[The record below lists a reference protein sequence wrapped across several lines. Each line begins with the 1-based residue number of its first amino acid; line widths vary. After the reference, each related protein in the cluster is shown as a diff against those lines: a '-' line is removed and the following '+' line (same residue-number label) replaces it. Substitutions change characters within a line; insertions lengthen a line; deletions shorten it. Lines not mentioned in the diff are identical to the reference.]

1 MHIFERNCTS
11 WTESF
16 PIILSLGRFE
26 RLYKYNDR
34 HAMASRKCRGLCFI
48 ISLVFICLGLWAFD
62 AVIGAIHFSKWY
74 PRFDL
79 TDVHI
84 RSFNVTTSA
93 QELNFDMD
101 ILITGWHFS
110 GIRAIEYHT
119 YDVQTFRSDL
129 LLGETVVPRFHPHNG
144 SLHLSTTQ
152 KAQGLSLGVSLGSGV
167 QNDLNTTGKVALRIV
182 IRAKATTAL
191 FFLMKSKRTRTC
203 ELIVNP
209 SAPFGSQIVD
219 RLCCLDFPCLQEET
233 QCTACS
239 CSSSTGLG
247 PGSAGSGS
255 GSCGTCCDQVCVQ
268 SSTSCCNLDRRN
280 PLSTRAVCDQGWW
293 FWNSWFISVDNFS
306 SWICRKRDHKSQI
319 QAHLCTWWPGL
330 DGLLAEQRMQIR
342 DWDLVSTIIQP
353 VWTCETER
361 SWTVRASTDS
371 LL

>member
-1 MHIFERNCTS
+1 
-11 WTESF
+11 
-16 PIILSLGRFE
+16 
-26 RLYKYNDR
+26 
-34 HAMASRKCRGLCFI
+34 MASRKCPACCCRHLCCCLCFI
-48 ISLVFICLGLWAFD
+48 IGLVFICLGLWAFN
-62 AVIGAIHFSKWY
+62 AFIGAIHFSKWY

-129 LLGETVVPRFHPHNG
+129 LLGETVIPRFHPHNG

-152 KAQGLSLGVSLGSGV
+152 RAQRLPLGVSLGSGV

-182 IRAKATTAL
+182 MRGKATTAL

-219 RLCCLDFPCLQEET
+219 KLCCLDFPCLKEET
-233 QCTACS
+233 QCQPCS
-239 CSSSTGLG
+239 CA
-247 PGSAGSGS
+247 PICAI
-255 GSCGTCCDQVCVQ
+255 CCSQVCVQ
-268 SSTSCCNLDRRN
+268 SSTSCCNPDRRN
-280 PLSTRAVCDQGWW
+280 PLSTRTVCDQG
-293 FWNSWFISVDNFS
+293 
-306 SWICRKRDHKSQI
+306 
-319 QAHLCTWWPGL
+319 
-330 DGLLAEQRMQIR
+330 
-342 DWDLVSTIIQP
+342 
-353 VWTCETER
+353 
-361 SWTVRASTDS
+361 
-371 LL
+371 